1 MSYYFIYP
9 VTDGNLTNTIQEK
22 KRLSDDIQKTKQSN
36 NSLKISISTTNSQIK
51 TGNKVIESLTY
62 SKEEL
67 EQLVKQLTFLRFDL
81 GKWVSLYK
89 DIPTLSKKHH
99 LMVVQL
105 DNTLFLDG
113 GSKTKKTEDKKTK
126 VKTKQKL
133 KETKTTKNNELV
145 DKKMEI
151 TLNVIGDFVDF
162 VKFLNSFENR
172 KEFVKV
178 QKIAITGQQMIVTI
192 EIYGAKL

>member
-1 MSYYFIYP
+1 MSKILDSIDQFLDSQKESEAKVFFFLPVLLFGFLSYYFIYP

-81 GKWVSLYK
+81 
-89 DIPTLSKKHH
+89 
-99 LMVVQL
+99 
-105 DNTLFLDG
+105 
-113 GSKTKKTEDKKTK
+113 
-126 VKTKQKL
+126 
-133 KETKTTKNNELV
+133 
-145 DKKMEI
+145 
-151 TLNVIGDFVDF
+151 
-162 VKFLNSFENR
+162 
-172 KEFVKV
+172 
-178 QKIAITGQQMIVTI
+178 
-192 EIYGAKL
+192 